1 MRRKSRKVL
10 SKDEVS
16 FSREEIIVPPDFIFV
31 MRKKIQYLSQN
42 IPLSF
47 NVSILLILIGIL
59 GNILWISP
67 SFLNHSRSLH
77 MFQESWELIHSTNC
91 LSAAAKSE
99 YILHT
104 FQIITEVQILNPYLC
119 PPSFSQSLS
128 LVHTRAYMCL
138 FHSVSLI
145 ADASNEAAYYFGSSP
160 SGAFFLVGAL
170 TCNICKSLIFSR
182 LGCLPENSSLFL
194 PRIYYHVNIMFVPSC
209 FICRLWLL
217 PRSP

>member
-1 MRRKSRKVL
+1 MFEVIAFDATKKKRGRRSCRRSHANKSPFQCRRRKFHNKRRRRKYRLHHIRRAGVRRKSRKVL

-31 MRKKIQYLSQN
+31 MRKYLSQN

-47 NVSILLILIGIL
+47 NVSILLILIGIM

-77 MFQESWELIHSTNC
+77 MYFIRSLSSLIMFQESWELIHSTNY

-119 PPSFSQSLS
+119 PFSFSQSLS

-138 FHSVSLI
+138 FHSVS
-145 ADASNEAAYYFGSSP
+145 
-160 SGAFFLVGAL
+160 
-170 TCNICKSLIFSR
+170 
-182 LGCLPENSSLFL
+182 
-194 PRIYYHVNIMFVPSC
+194 
-209 FICRLWLL
+209 
-217 PRSP
+217 